1 MTGAAPVLDIRRTA
15 RTLSAVE
22 NRSALADQIVRD
34 AYCAA
39 RRVPVVGI
47 TGPPG
52 AGKSTLVDR
61 LAVDWAERGEKV
73 AVLAI
78 DPSSPFTGGALLGDR
93 VRMEGAACHPNVFV
107 RSLASR
113 GEVGGLTSTAHDMVT
128 VLAALGFDRIVL
140 ETVGAGQAD
149 VAVAMLAD
157 VVVVV
162 SVPGLG
168 DEVQAAKAGILE
180 IGDVFVVNKSDL
192 QGAATVFAHLAAN
205 LDLVYTGAPGRNTAP
220 GPATVRADRSPQR
233 RHGCSAEGSE
243 YWRPPLL
250 TICAQFGSVAPV
262 RAAADEFLAWSRD
275 TGHYAERFR
284 DRLRSQILSA
294 ARDRLMRMC
303 LIAVGERRVD
313 LDGLTAAVANGAVSP
328 HEAAERLTAELVGR
342 HDDVSRDHAPYGE
355 SR

>member
-1 MTGAAPVLDIRRTA
+1 
-15 RTLSAVE
+15 
-22 NRSALADQIVRD
+22 
-34 AYCAA
+34 
-39 RRVPVVGI
+39 VVGI

-61 LAVDWAERGEKV
+61 LAVEWAERGEKV

-78 DPSSPFTGGALLGDR
+78 DPSSPYTGGALLGDR

-113 GEVGGLTSTAHDMVT
+113 GEVGGLTGTAHDMVT

-192 QGAATVFAHLAAN
+192 PGAASVFAHLAAN
-205 LDLVYTGAPGRNTAP
+205 LDLVYIGMPGRNKAP
-220 GPATVRADRSPQR
+220 GPAASGRADRSPRR
-233 RHGCSAEGSE
+233 RHGCCAGSSE

-250 TICAQFGSVAPV
+250 SICAQFGSVAPV

-284 DRLRSQILSA
+284 ERLRSQILSA

-303 LIAVGERRVD
+303 LAAVGERRID

-328 HEAAERLTAELVGR
+328 HEAAERLIAQLVAGHINISR
-342 HDDVSRDHAPYGE
+342 DQPSDFDVS
-355 SR
+355 